1 MFNKTDIVLNKP
13 FVLNDGIDF
22 ENYSL
27 QNYFNDYFNPEVFDG
42 IKQRMKILIHGIE
55 IDLNLPLLFIYYNFA
70 YMDQFL
76 YITLAFKQ

>member
-1 MFNKTDIVLNKP
+1 LNKP
-13 FVLNDGIDF
+13 LVFNEAIDL

-27 QNYFNDYFNPEVFDG
+27 QDYLKDYFNPEVLEG

-55 IDLNLPLLFIYYNFA
+55 IDLNLPLLFLYYNFS

-76 YITLAFKQ
+76 YITLAFKE